1 MLPSDAVNLASDMLV
16 APAVRLGK
24 TVRYFV
30 RGEGSPVD
38 QDKTV
43 ELVTNLDR
51 AAVEDKLRQI
61 VAEAKARGLND
72 IVTQLGNFAG
82 AGKDDLQKRITPCL
96 KALAQSPQHRALF
109 TQLELVELN
118 LPNLG

>member
-1 MLPSDAVNLASDMLV
+1 M
-16 APAVRLGK
+16 
-24 TVRYFV
+24 
-30 RGEGSPVD
+30 D

-72 IVTQLGNFAG
+72 VVTQLGDFAG
-82 AGKDDLQKRITPCL
+82 KPGGDLQKRITPCL
-96 KALAQSPQHRALF
+96 KALAQSPEHRALF